1 VAPVEPRRI
10 LVVCAVAQEC
20 EALRLPSQIER
31 LICGIGPVEAGM
43 ALARRLAT
51 ERYDRI
57 LNIGVAGG
65 FAPHVDVG
73 SCVIVTDE
81 YYADLGREDGGVLRL
96 PDDELLLTHIALDS
110 AFMHEPME
118 CGATLGPAVTS
129 ATVTTS
135 DERANVLRSRFAG
148 VVSESM
154 EGYALARAAAKAG
167 VPLMQLRGI
176 SNRVGERSNSG
187 WDLEAGLQAAAR
199 LTREVLE
206 SLRIA

>member
-10 LVVCAVAQEC
+10 LVVCAVAREC
-20 EALRLPSQIER
+20 EALCLPSQIER
-31 LICGIGPVEAGM
+31 LICGIGPVEAGI

-65 FAPHVDVG
+65 FAPRVDVG

-81 YYADLGREDGGVLRL
+81 YYLDLGREDGDELKL
-96 PDDELLLTHIALDS
+96 PDGAQPITHVALDS

-118 CGATLGPAVTS
+118 YGATLGPAVTS
-129 ATVTTS
+129 AMVTTS
-135 DERANVLRSRFAG
+135 DERAAALRSRFVG

-154 EGYALARAAAKAG
+154 EGYALARAAAEAG

-187 WDLEAGLQAAAR
+187 WNLEAGLQAAAR
-199 LTREVLE
+199 LTREVFE